1 MADLGQ
7 MLHIIYSY
15 MYITTFSSLKTVSKL
30 VTACD
35 WYIYNLTKHKINF
48 HKNIKHF
55 FSTSI
60 RSLTVKQRISHH
72 SPVKAVHHLQ
82 TSIGIIILGKLN

>member
-1 MADLGQ
+1 
-7 MLHIIYSY
+7 

-35 WYIYNLTKHKINF
+35 LKQKSDWYIYNLTKQEINF

-72 SPVKAVHHLQ
+72 SPIKAVHHLQ
-82 TSIGIIILGKLN
+82 TSIGIIILGN